1 MFLLAKEYD
10 NSLNAAKIINIIDAP
25 IKILEDI
32 NDKERFLPYSFNP
45 FQKPETDTA
54 CFDKSIISCGTLI
67 FKYSFNKKTEPPAK
81 TMKKNLTTSVVSI
94 SSLRT
99 KAIIPIIDNTGEN
112 KAPVFKMG
120 YIS

>member
-45 FQKPETDTA
+45 FQNLKPMWLVL
-54 CFDKSIISCGTLI
+54 IS
-67 FKYSFNKKTEPPAK
+67 
-81 TMKKNLTTSVVSI
+81 
-94 SSLRT
+94 R
-99 KAIIPIIDNTGEN
+99 
-112 KAPVFKMG
+112 
-120 YIS
+120 

>member
-45 FQKPETDTA
+45 FQKPETDVA
-54 CFDKSIISCGTLI
+54 RFDKSMISNGTFI
-67 FKYSFNKKTEPPAK
+67 FKSSFNKKQNLQLRLR
-81 TMKKNLTTSVVSI
+81 KKI
-94 SSLRT
+94 
-99 KAIIPIIDNTGEN
+99 
-112 KAPVFKMG
+112 
-120 YIS
+120 